1 MSLFADISQEMAI
14 NSYDIVSTLQ
24 ALGMMKYW
32 KGKHI
37 ILKKQVRTYRLSCD
51 RGPQPLQ
58 VATRATGVSDFR
70 DTWMQINPTQ
80 GKQNLCL
87 PFFVS
92 SFIFDYP
99 SSSFSL
105 IALIVLFFC
114 CSFWPA
120 SFPFL
125 SVKFLPFLF
134 YLFFRVCYP
143 LCFLSGFNVSFCIS
157 CVLSLSQCVFTW
169 EVLVTHVFRMLVAC
183 SQVPLVSAIFYS
195 F

>member
-1 MSLFADISQEMAI
+1 MAI

-37 ILKKQVRTYRLSCD
+37 ILKKQVRTYRLSRY

-58 VATRATGVSDFR
+58 VATRATGISDFR

-80 GKQNLCL
+80 GKQNLFL

-92 SFIFDYP
+92 SFIFL
-99 SSSFSL
+99 SSSF
-105 IALIVLFFC
+105 I
-114 CSFWPA
+114 
-120 SFPFL
+120 
-125 SVKFLPFLF
+125 FLPYCFNCSVFL
-134 YLFFRVCYP
+134 LLVLACFFSVPICLSFSHSSFTYSFACATP

-157 CVLSLSQCVFTW
+157 CTLSLSKCVFTC

-183 SQVPLVSAIFYS
+183 GQVPLVSAIFYS